1 MPSRSGLTLLELLI
15 IVAILGILA
24 AVSLVGLINARKEA
38 QYATA
43 TLLMNNL
50 AQELTQCLIDA
61 GDFPADVGP
70 NTAPAGCPN
79 IVWPSQD
86 RVPFN
91 SSMDYENWAVNGK
104 RWIGITF
111 WGEANNRAG
120 IPTFSNLGSGFQ
132 RHKTA
137 NNMTFSLALEVP

>member
-1 MPSRSGLTLLELLI
+1 MQSRSGLTLLELLI
-15 IVAILGILA
+15 MVAILGVLA
-24 AVSLVGLINARKEA
+24 TVSFVGLLHARKQA
-38 QYATA
+38 QYAAA

-50 AQELTQCLIDA
+50 AQELSICLVDL
-61 GDFPADVGP
+61 GDFPADTLP
-70 NTAPAGCPN
+70 NVAPAECPD
-79 IVWPSQD
+79 IAWPSQEQ
-86 RVPFN
+86 VPFQ
-91 SSMDYENWAVNGK
+91 SSMDYENWIVDGR

-137 NNMTFSLALEVP
+137 NNLTFSLALEAP